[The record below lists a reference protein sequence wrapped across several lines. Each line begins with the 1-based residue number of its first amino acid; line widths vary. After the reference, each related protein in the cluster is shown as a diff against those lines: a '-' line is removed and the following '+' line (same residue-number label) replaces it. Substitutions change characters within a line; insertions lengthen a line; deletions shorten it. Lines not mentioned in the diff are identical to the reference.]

1 MSTEHIQ
8 KLWRTWIRA
17 ALGFFFIAA
26 LLGLSMRYFF
36 VDEIPFFSYR
46 NILHSHSHTALL
58 GWSYLLLTGGLF
70 ISYGIDTRG
79 LAVFRKLFI
88 VNVVSVLG
96 MTISFLFDGYGPIS
110 IAFST
115 IHLLSSYVYARHYL
129 RYLKN
134 KGPSTARYFLRW
146 AIYWQL
152 ISTIGLWAMAPVMTM
167 LGKLHPLYSATIQF
181 FLHFQ
186 MNGWFTFVVL
196 GLLFHFL
203 AKKYKAIEIRTS
215 TLALLQISLIFTYFL
230 SVTWSTPIPLL
241 FYINSFGVALQLWAF
256 IRIFKAI
263 HQQVPGLFSFKG
275 LSSSLLT
282 IGLFSML
289 FKVLIQSALI
299 LPQMAVVSYTIHNFV
314 IAFIHLIMLGSITF
328 SMGGLLLQQGALP
341 MNVQSKLGWRILLVG
356 FLLSEAVLF
365 GQGLMLWTGFGFVSN
380 YYELIFGVSILLPI
394 GVGLLLWGIYSNA
407 HPLTYSLKGSEE

>member
-1 MSTEHIQ
+1 
-8 KLWRTWIRA
+8 
-17 ALGFFFIAA
+17 
-26 LLGLSMRYFF
+26 
-36 VDEIPFFSYR
+36 
-46 NILHSHSHTALL
+46 
-58 GWSYLLLTGGLF
+58 
-70 ISYGIDTRG
+70 
-79 LAVFRKLFI
+79 VFRKLFI

-96 MTISFLFDGYGPIS
+96 MTISFLLEGYGPVS
-110 IAFST
+110 ITFST

-129 RYLKN
+129 RYLKS

-203 AKKYKAIEIRTS
+203 GNKYKEIELRTS
-215 TLALLQISLIFTYFL
+215 TLAMLQISLVFTYFL
-230 SVTWSTPIPLL
+230 SVTWSTPMPVL

-263 HQQVPGLFSFKG
+263 HREVPELFSFKG

-289 FKVLIQSALI
+289 FKVLIQSALV
-299 LPQMAVVSYTIHNFV
+299 LPQMAVISYTIHNFV

-328 SMGGLLLQQGALP
+328 GMAGILLKKDLLPTNAL
-341 MNVQSKLGWRILLVG
+341 SKSGWCVLLVG
-356 FLLSEAVLF
+356 FLVSEAVLF
-365 GQGLMLWTGFGFVSN
+365 SQGLMLWMGFGFISN
-380 YYELIFGVSILLPI
+380 YYMLIFGVSVLLPI
-394 GVGLLLWGIYSNA
+394 GVGLLLWGIYSNDKTRVKA
-407 HPLTYSLKGSEE
+407 LKGS